1 MRTRGTRAGFGR
13 RSVTGVLAVVT
24 GLALLSG
31 CGLPDHR
38 KNDVEQGGQASN
50 EPSFTPKAPV
60 SHGKPLGP
68 DAQVPT
74 PGVVDDNDATAVAKA
89 WAEVV
94 YGYDTKYDTSPHD
107 AVLRATRFF
116 TERKAA
122 AERSYQSASG
132 PGDGWNTWAKHQA
145 WTKVTVSSELEDD
158 APRDAEQLAYRSLI
172 VDGTAIGRDG
182 WTGTGPRLNAY
193 VKLVRSSVGKP
204 WRVDD
209 ASVVE
214 AAAPPSPQQSSSS
227 SSSSSD
233 SSAQ

>member
-1 MRTRGTRAGFGR
+1 MRTRGARAGFGR
-13 RSVTGVLAVVT
+13 RSVIGVLAVVT

-31 CGLPDHR
+31 CGLPDQR
-38 KNDVEQGGQASN
+38 KNDAEQGAQASN

-60 SHGKPLGP
+60 PRGKPLGT
-68 DAQVPT
+68 DAHVPT

-89 WAEVV
+89 WAEAV
-94 YGYDTKYDTSPHD
+94 YSYDTKYDTGPHD
-107 AVLRATRFF
+107 AVLRAARFF

-122 AERSYQSASG
+122 TERSYQPASG

-158 APRDAEQLAYRSLI
+158 APRDAEQLAYRSL
-172 VDGTAIGRDG
+172 VVEGTATGRDG
-182 WTGTGPRLNAY
+182 WTGTGPQLNTY

-204 WRVDD
+204 WRVDE
-209 ASVVE
+209 ASVV
-214 AAAPPSPQQSSSS
+214 AAAVPPSPEQSSSPSSSS
-227 SSSSSD
+227 SV